1 MKQIFEQLEKFITQH
16 QGIAIIGTVNQEG
29 FPHLAMEKGVQW
41 CGAKTICFETW
52 FCTTTIEN
60 LRENPKVTVA
70 LWDQTAQKGYQLLGK
85 IKSIQEGPIL
95 DGYIPDEEAEQ
106 FPIPPQAYKIYIEI
120 EEVMQFLCGPHSDKP
135 FTH

>member
-1 MKQIFEQLEKFITQH
+1 MLWKK
-16 QGIAIIGTVNQEG
+16 G
-29 FPHLAMEKGVQW
+29 FS
-41 CGAKTICFETW
+41 GAGQKRFVLKLG
-52 FCTTTIEN
+52 F
-60 LRENPKVTVA
+60 A